1 MFKPLQILEL
11 GLVLPMNEKQY
22 LKFLPNKKVW
32 LEDYKRWVDF
42 SDKKIQNNL
51 KLAYDSG
58 KIFKPVMDKNH
69 DYHENHAEFG
79 EMEIREDGIYLETK
93 LNELGLGLV
102 KSGLYKYISP
112 VIRDVVDTDGKKWEN
127 VLFAL
132 SLTNVPALMSEL
144 KTVKEQLSLTKK
156 VEKKGEQRMNGIAL
170 ELSLNPEASE
180 SAIVSAVRD
189 IKLELSAK
197 IKEAEEKGKEILKM
211 AMLTDEQKK
220 CIEELQAKFNGMV
233 EEMLTAEADEVVE
246 MAVKE
251 GKLLPD
257 EKSLKHYKDRYKK
270 DKEAVKFE
278 LSLMKPLIDVQ
289 KTLTG
294 TSNGVQTT
302 GSLSLELSAYMDR
315 LGWDKKDKESVE
327 IARQHLI
334 GAKETKGAK

>member
-1 MFKPLQILEL
+1 
-11 GLVLPMNEKQY
+11 
-22 LKFLPNKKVW
+22 
-32 LEDYKRWVDF
+32 
-42 SDKKIQNNL
+42 
-51 KLAYDSG
+51 
-58 KIFKPVMDKNH
+58 
-69 DYHENHAEFG
+69 
-79 EMEIREDGIYLETK
+79 
-93 LNELGLGLV
+93 
-102 KSGLYKYISP
+102 
-112 VIRDVVDTDGKKWEN
+112 
-127 VLFAL
+127 
-132 SLTNVPALMSEL
+132 
-144 KTVKEQLSLTKK
+144 
-156 VEKKGEQRMNGIAL
+156 MNGIAL